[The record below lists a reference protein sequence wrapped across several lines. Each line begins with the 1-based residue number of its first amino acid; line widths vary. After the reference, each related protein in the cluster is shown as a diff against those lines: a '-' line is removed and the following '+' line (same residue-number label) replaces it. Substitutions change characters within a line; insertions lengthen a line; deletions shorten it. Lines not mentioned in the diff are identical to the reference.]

1 MNKYIVLNPN
11 LIELKRFTRKREAL
25 NYANII
31 LCQFGIFCT
40 IKETFV

>member
-11 LIELKRFTRKREAL
+11 LIELKRFTRKREAI
-25 NYANII
+25 NYCNIMVV
-31 LCQFGIFCT
+31 QFGIFCT